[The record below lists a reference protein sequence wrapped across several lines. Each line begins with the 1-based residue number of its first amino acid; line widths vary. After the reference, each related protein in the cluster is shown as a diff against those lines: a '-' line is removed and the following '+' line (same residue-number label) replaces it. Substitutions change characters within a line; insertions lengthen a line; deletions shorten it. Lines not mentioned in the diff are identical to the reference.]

1 MVHLFDIM
9 RQAQQ
14 GAVLDNWSRQFGLS
28 VLDTQRT
35 VEALL
40 PAFSLGLQN
49 AARDPGAFAR
59 LLETM
64 MSGRYAP
71 IYDGRSLPGP
81 GAGGDALLQLFG
93 SPEAAQRIA
102 TQVSAMSGVG
112 AQVVQQMMPVMA
124 ATLMGGLSKYASL
137 EGLSGLLRQWAD
149 WLQAAQARV
158 APRPAARPGP
168 EEASARFY
176 AAWSDLVGSFF
187 GGAARPPER
196 RPDPV
201 PTDPWSAMLT
211 SMSALGRPAEPQ
223 PPPPPPQ
230 PNPFEPLAQMFQT
243 GREVQAQHLAGLQS
257 IMDSVWGA
265 RPANGPTRG

>member
-9 RQAQQ
+9 RQAHQ
-14 GAVLDNWSRQFGLS
+14 GAVLDDWSRQFGLS
-28 VLDTQRT
+28 VRDTQRA

-40 PAFSLGLQN
+40 PAFSLGLQS

-71 IYDGRSLPGP
+71 LYDGRSPSGS

-102 TQVSAMSGVG
+102 TQVSAMTGVG
-112 AQVVQQMMPVMA
+112 AQAVQQMMPVMA

-137 EGLSGLLRQWAD
+137 EGLSDLLRQWAD
-149 WLQAAQARV
+149 WLQVAHAKV
-158 APRPAARPGP
+158 APSPAARPGP

-187 GGAARPPER
+187 GGASRPAGR

-201 PTDPWSAMLT
+201 PTDPWSAMMT
-211 SMSALGRPAEPQ
+211 SMAGLSRPAE

-265 RPANGPTRG
+265 RGR